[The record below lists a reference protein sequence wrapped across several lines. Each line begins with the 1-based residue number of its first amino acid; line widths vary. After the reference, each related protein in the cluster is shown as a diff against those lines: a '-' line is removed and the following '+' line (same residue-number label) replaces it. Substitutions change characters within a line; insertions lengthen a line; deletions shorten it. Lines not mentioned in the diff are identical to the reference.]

1 MNNRDN
7 YFNRKGQES
16 FVDIF
21 KKSDI
26 KNGQNFPRH
35 WHEHLQVY
43 YFISGT
49 AKLECG
55 KNNFEVQANDLVI
68 VNPNELHYLEST
80 SDNLVFY
87 TIRFEPSFL
96 FSNNVDLLQTKYLTP
111 ITLNRIEFNNL
122 IQNNTELTE
131 LVKKVLMEY
140 FNKKIGYELAIKGY
154 IYYLVVTLLRNHV
167 QHILTQSELDDKEA
181 TLIRF
186 QPAFELI
193 EKKYNEKITLNNGVK
208 IPQLGLGTWF
218 IDDDKAADAVKAAVE
233 LGYRHIDTAQAY
245 GNERGVGEGIRTC
258 GVPRE
263 ELFVVSKVAAEHK
276 TYEEAKAGIDETL
289 KKMGLDYLDMMII
302 HSPQPWVEVN
312 QSENRYVEGNRAAWR
327 ALEEAYSEGKL
338 KAIGVS
344 NFQIGDL
351 ESLME
356 TAEIKPMV
364 NQVLCH
370 IRSRKIKKID
380 FCQKNDI
387 AIEAYSPI
395 AHGEILSQPEIKA
408 IADKYGVSVPQ
419 FCIRYTLQLGA
430 ISLPKTAN
438 PEHMES
444 NAKVDFTISAEDMEV
459 LKNFKKIENY
469 GAASSFPVYGGKM

>member
-1 MNNRDN
+1 M
-7 YFNRKGQES
+7 
-16 FVDIF
+16 
-21 KKSDI
+21 
-26 KNGQNFPRH
+26 
-35 WHEHLQVY
+35 
-43 YFISGT
+43 
-49 AKLECG
+49 
-55 KNNFEVQANDLVI
+55 
-68 VNPNELHYLEST
+68 
-80 SDNLVFY
+80 
-87 TIRFEPSFL
+87 
-96 FSNNVDLLQTKYLTP
+96 
-111 ITLNRIEFNNL
+111 
-122 IQNNTELTE
+122 
-131 LVKKVLMEY
+131 
-140 FNKKIGYELAIKGY
+140 
-154 IYYLVVTLLRNHV
+154 
-167 QHILTQSELDDKEA
+167 
-181 TLIRF
+181 
-186 QPAFELI
+186 
-193 EKKYNEKITLNNGVK
+193 YNEKITLNNGVK

-370 IRSRKIKKID
+370 ISNTPLELID

-408 IADKYGVSVPQ
+408 IADKYGVFVPQ
-419 FCIRYTLQLGA
+419 LCIRYTLQFGA

-459 LKNFKKIENY
+459 LKNFKEIENY
-469 GAASSFPVYGGKM
+469 GAASNFPVYGGKM